1 MVIFAIDTVWC
12 GIGESYPKF
21 TFRPFPPWLYDEN
34 RWNDLLH
41 LLNLKT
47 MEQMGLQ
54 FAYLTGIHPEPR
66 RGLDGYTAFLPPRS
80 QYRLAQSRTNIYGG
94 PEPKTRAPVVPP
106 ETPSAAERAGW
117 RFPTH
122 QLFPSMLARLPAA
135 TIKII
140 LFVPYHAYLLPAEG
154 SRGAAVWRE
163 CKRRFV
169 RMAGAA
175 ENGHVLDFMIRSEI
189 TERDENY
196 WDGLHYSRRVAARVG
211 ELIAAGTAQR
221 TGRRGL
227 FDYLTPADFD

>member
-1 MVIFAIDTVWC
+1 MIFAIDTVWC

-41 LLNLKT
+41 LLNLKI

-54 FAYLTGIHPEPR
+54 FAYLTGIHPAPR

-80 QYRLAQSRTNIYGG
+80 QYRLAQSRTNIYGR

-135 TIKII
+135 TIKIV

-211 ELIAAGTAQR
+211 ELIAAGAAQR
-221 TGRRGL
+221 KGRQGL